1 MSRHFFV
8 FGVARS
14 GTNLLARMI
23 DRHPS
28 AVCALDP
35 ALPYFKSLR
44 NRIIAT
50 HAPEPVRR
58 LFAPDAPFQDYYFLN
73 HGPALLDLLLKSD
86 GRLALPEPE
95 QAGLRAAIVQRAAL
109 ESRTLAESLKRAT
122 GEDYKGFLDD
132 ILRIIAGTRDE
143 AVWSGAKEVWVI
155 DFLPL
160 LSRMYPDA
168 RFFVIERDPRAVVAS
183 LLAMAEKDASQAA
196 HFISYARHWRK
207 AVTLSRQFES
217 ESGLRD
223 RIQFVSY
230 ERLVHHPAEVAAE
243 VCAHLG
249 LPYRPEMLEVSAA
262 GWPGN
267 SSYGDNR
274 GIYGQSLERWRKTLS
289 AAIVNTVEFLCA
301 PEMALTEYQAPP
313 GGFGRL
319 TPEIETTFRNAATNQ
334 TGWKS
339 DSGHV
344 PFDVGGELLRYEVL
358 KSAADYEDA
367 VLRECF
373 LTSRA
378 FQTIRA
384 RLRGTR
390 N

>member
-1 MSRHFFV
+1 MANHFFV
-8 FGVARS
+8 FGIARS

-28 AVCALDP
+28 AICALDP

-44 NRIIAT
+44 NSIVTT
-50 HAPEPVRR
+50 HAPESVRR
-58 LFAPDAPFQDYYFLN
+58 LFTPDAPFQDYYFLS
-73 HGPALLDLLLKSD
+73 HGPALLDLLLES
-86 GRLALPEPE
+86 GGGVSLPETE
-95 QAGLRAAIVQRAAL
+95 QADLRAAIVERAAL
-109 ESRTLAESLKRAT
+109 ESRTLAESLNRAK
-122 GEDYKGFLDD
+122 GEDYKSFLDD
-132 ILRIIAGTRDE
+132 VLRIIGAARDE
-143 AVWSGAKEVWVI
+143 ALWSGTKEVWVI

-168 RFFVIERDPRAVVAS
+168 RFFVIERDPRAIVAS

-207 AVTLSRQFES
+207 AVSLSRQFAS

-230 ERLVHHPAEVAAE
+230 ERLVRQPADVAAE

-249 LPYRPEMLEVSAA
+249 LPYLPEMLEVSAA
-262 GWPGN
+262 GWTGN

-274 GIYGQSLERWRKTLS
+274 GIYGLSLDRWRKTLS

-301 PEMALTEYQAPP
+301 PEMALTDYQAAP
-313 GGFGRL
+313 GTFGRL
-319 TPEIETTFRNAATNQ
+319 TPDIEATFRNAGTNLAS
-334 TGWKS
+334 WKS

-344 PFDVGGELLRYEVL
+344 PFDVGGELLRYEL
-358 KSAADYEDA
+358 LESAADYQDA
-367 VLRECF
+367 VVRECF
-373 LTSRA
+373 LMART
-378 FQTIRA
+378 FDEIRA
-384 RLRGTR
+384 RMWGDRV
-390 N
+390 